1 MKKEVDIL
9 KSGSGGID
17 FGMFVITITLLCI
30 GLVMV
35 ASASSYHAL
44 IYYGDSNH
52 LFVRQLCFAVLGVIA
67 MISISKIDYR
77 KYKKYKS

>member
-1 MKKEVDIL
+1 MKKIEVKKAKL
-9 KSGSGGID
+9 GNMD

-44 IYYGDSNH
+44 
-52 LFVRQLCFAVLGVIA
+52 F
-67 MISISKIDYR
+67 
-77 KYKKYKS
+77 